1 MTDVTAALNGGSRC
15 PHGLP
20 LDLRVHPVA
29 FPMVSIES
37 AGHQSRG
44 FILCSVSLIQLSSL
58 FACLLRMK
66 RSCLVADSA
75 QQSLGLLPARQMLQ
89 RRCVQFNV
97 VLFKNFGCVPC
108 VISLLIAQQVAAR
121 LEAQAPTIP
130 CLPCGVSDQR
140 APSWCFSA

>member
-15 PHGLP
+15 PHRLP

-29 FPMVSIES
+29 FPMVSVVS
-37 AGHQSRG
+37 AGHQSIG
-44 FILCSVSLIQLSSL
+44 FILCSVSLIQLSSF

-66 RSCLVADSA
+66 RSCLVADSRNKVW
-75 QQSLGLLPARQMLQ
+75 GFFLQ
-89 RRCVQFNV
+89 GRCCSAGVSNV

-130 CLPCGVSDQR
+130 CLPCGASDQR
-140 APSWCFSA
+140 APSWRFSA